1 MMLLKNFWKKENKE
15 VKFGLTREYQKTYR
29 TDHNDYIF
37 NEAPIVSYK
46 KFMLKNWIELP
57 KIILTSSKKNIGL
70 VELKNYINYLNSKL
84 INN

>member
-37 NEAPIVSYK
+37 IGTYDGNNYSNFKTARTNYK
-46 KFMLKNWIELP
+46 AINFLKERFP
-57 KIILTSSKKNIGL
+57 KKKDHFI
-70 VELKNYINYLNSKL
+70 
-84 INN
+84 